1 MLNLKIL
8 ILFSLSLSL
17 SLLGGCESVIGL
29 VGYDLGGSE
38 GCNLGFGS
46 GV

>member
-8 ILFSLSLSL
+8 ILFSLSL